1 MSYYN
6 LLAKLAFMGRFHILI
21 FSVKIQINKSDRQN
35 VAERYLGGEFLTL
48 WNDWNMTFTKKL
60 KDWMILGFQEYI
72 RVRL

>member
-21 FSVKIQINKSDRQN
+21 FSVKIQMNKSDKMMRN
-35 VAERYLGGEFLTL
+35 ETFGGEFQTL